1 MCRIHS
7 LCANLMFLL
16 AAGCQL
22 PERGTEVRS
31 LTKSNHCYTIPATTN
46 LNLNAIFDSGG
57 FKLPD
62 SDVNS
67 SEVNW
72 LILNGDQHSF
82 FNGVGRYGNCT
93 GTLVDSS
100 ELSTAPAYVITNGHC
115 VSTSLISATGVL
127 LNQAEDSSKRMIFH
141 YYKGFST
148 ETVEIVR
155 NKEITFASMD
165 QTDAA
170 LVELN
175 ITLGELKSIGICP
188 FSIAATKPSIQQKV
202 QVVGV
207 PLTGMNSSNYG
218 LRLSNCQIG
227 ETVSVREG
235 NYNFTESFRHRCSIV
250 GGSSGSPVFET
261 NTYSIV
267 GLVNTA
273 VEDSAL
279 NNENCTLSKP
289 CEVSASGDISTN
301 TDDNYGQTIE
311 YLSGCF
317 DETGVFNHQ
326 LSSCGVKEKFGI

>member
-1 MCRIHS
+1 MC
-7 LCANLMFLL
+7 LL
-16 AAGCQL
+16 PWVDFGCQV
-22 PERGTEVRS
+22 PDRNTNISSIS
-31 LTKSNHCYTIPATTN
+31 LTKGSHCYTVPATSS
-46 LNLNAIFDSGG
+46 LNLSTIFDRSG

-67 SEVNW
+67 AEVNW
-72 LILNGDQHSF
+72 LILNGDKHSF

-93 GTLVDSS
+93 GTLIDSS
-100 ELSTAPAYVITNGHC
+100 ELATAPAYVITNGHC
-115 VSTSLISATGVL
+115 VSTSLISESGVL
-127 LNQAEDSSKRMIFH
+127 LNQPEDSSKRMIFH
-141 YYKGFST
+141 YYKGFTS

-170 LVELN
+170 IVELN
-175 ITLGELKSIGICP
+175 ITLTELKAKGICP
-188 FSIAATKPSIQQKV
+188 FQISSSKPATGQKV

-207 PLTGMNSSNYG
+207 PLTGMNASNYG

-227 ETVSVREG
+227 ETVAIREG
-235 NYNFTESFRHRCSIV
+235 NYSFPVSFRHRCSIV

-261 NTYSIV
+261 ETYSIV

-289 CEVSASGDISTN
+289 CEVSSDGDISIN

-317 DETGVFNHQ
+317 DELGVFNHE
-326 LSSCGVKEKFGI
+326 LNSCGVKTKFGI